1 MVFVK
6 PQGGDDKCRAMQA
19 LVLIENKASQR
30 VLEKL
35 GFHMEGLLRKYTIHK
50 GIVKDVFISILGTFS
65 NFLKFMVS
73 SRISLRPFKVSNTD
87 DFLKWTSDDKVMR
100 YLRWN
105 TTTSSPY
112 VWMAIRL
119 DMFQS
124 SPNRTMTRVEPMLAM
139 LCLLST
145 EGQGIAKQAL
155 RMGRSREF
163 KEFPCLVRIEG
174 SVWKQSKFVPLS
186 YYKAKP

>member
-35 GFHMEGLLRKYTIHK
+35 GFHME
-50 GIVKDVFISILGTFS
+50 
-65 NFLKFMVS
+65 
-73 SRISLRPFKVSNTD
+73 VSNTD

-186 YYKAKP
+186 YCKAKP

>member
-35 GFHMEGLLRKYTIHK
+35 GFHME
-50 GIVKDVFISILGTFS
+50 
-65 NFLKFMVS
+65 
-73 SRISLRPFKVSNTD
+73 VSNTD